1 MLATLQ
7 RANKCGVIYVSTK
20 TEAKEIQK
28 KLKAEA
34 AKREITGRFE
44 VYHGGTSLTGY
55 VCALQGCP
63 QYGLIPHGAASIDAS
78 FSKEN
83 TIREHE

>member
-55 VCALQGCP
+55 VCAL
-63 QYGLIPHGAASIDAS
+63 LALSTASS
-78 FSKEN
+78 HMEQ
-83 TIREHE
+83 HQ